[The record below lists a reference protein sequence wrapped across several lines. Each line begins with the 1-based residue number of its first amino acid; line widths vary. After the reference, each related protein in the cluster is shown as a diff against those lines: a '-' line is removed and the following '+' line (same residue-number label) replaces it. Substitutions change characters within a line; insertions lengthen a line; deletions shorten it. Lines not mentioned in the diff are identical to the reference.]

1 MTVQLHPWH
10 QPDRAQNE
18 HAFRVQT
25 DHSEVIILAPK
36 YATEIRD
43 GKGLSAGLYT
53 EIVSHQFRVCQLPQ
67 SLTVAAQELMG
78 SLPGMEAFSFAGTH
92 RELMHDVITR
102 HLNRALPSMLSGI
115 AEEASECLNSLW
127 GKSSEW
133 KTIPLYESMLSTISQ
148 VSIRVF
154 LGPEMSRN
162 KRWVQVNLQYTV
174 VGLGAV
180 SALRRW
186 PRFLLPIIHHFHPQ
200 MRATRALIKE
210 AKEIL
215 RPIVESRKS
224 KRDGPSNSLD
234 WFQEVAAQRGD
245 RYNPEVAQLTF
256 SVAAMHS
263 TTDHLTQVLFD
274 LARHQDA
281 VHALRR
287 EMVKVIGDEGWTV
300 TALNNL
306 KLMDSVLKE
315 SQRLKPVNQAI
326 TVFNKRA
333 VLKDIYLSNGVCLP
347 KGSFVAVSSSR
358 MRDPAVYHDP
368 DEFKPDRFV
377 KLASSDSETA
387 RYSGFSAVSIDHTGF
402 GFGKHACPGRT
413 YVTLELKIILCH
425 ILLLYDIKV
434 PEGFVPNL
442 MIHGFDSLT
451 DLTASMHIKRR
462 EPEINLPGW

>member
-315 SQRLKPVNQAI
+315 SQRLKPVNQ
-326 TVFNKRA
+326 VFNKRA

-347 KGSFVAVSSSR
+347 KGSFVAVSSR

>member
-43 GKGLSAGLYT
+43 GKGLSAGSYT

-78 SLPGMEAFSFAGTH
+78 NLPGMEAFSFAGTH

-215 RPIVESRKS
+215 RPVVESRKS
-224 KRDGPSNSLD
+224 KRDGSSNSLD
-234 WFQEVAAQRGD
+234 WFQEVAAQRGE

-263 TTDHLTQVLFD
+263 TSDHLTQVLFD

-287 EMVKVIGDEGWTV
+287 EMVKVIGDEGWTI

-315 SQRLKPVNQAI
+315 SQRLKPVNQ
-326 TVFNKRA
+326 

-347 KGSFVAVSSSR
+347 KGSFVAVSCSR
-358 MRDPAVYHDP
+358 MRDPAVYPDP

-402 GFGKHACPGRT
+402 GFGKHACPGRI

-462 EPEINLPGW
+462 EPEIHLPEYQPLLT